1 MLASV
6 DTALTFPSFCSPK
19 CEIECLP
26 GRMREE
32 GIERVRQKGREAERK
47 NEIKSREKD
56 RHRTKREIQYHM
68 YQTVQNVAVIFHL
81 WRVLNMT
88 TTPGG
93 FSLTQVA
100 LSGEFNETP
109 TSDTV

>member
-26 GRMREE
+26 ERMREE
-32 GIERVRQKGREAERK
+32 GIERVRQKEKERQS
-47 NEIKSREKD
+47 ETESEEKD
-56 RHRTKREIQYHM
+56 RHSTKKEIQYRM

-81 WRVLNMT
+81 WRLLDG
-88 TTPGG
+88 TTPRV
-93 FSLTQVA
+93 FSLPRRA
-100 LSGEFNETP
+100 SLS
-109 TSDTV
+109 